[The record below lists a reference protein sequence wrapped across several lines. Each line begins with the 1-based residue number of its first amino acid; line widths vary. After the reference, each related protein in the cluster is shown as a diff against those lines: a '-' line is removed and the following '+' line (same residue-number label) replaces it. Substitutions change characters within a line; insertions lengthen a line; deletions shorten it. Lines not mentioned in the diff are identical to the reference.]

1 MIDLRQPCLW
11 WPVMTLW
18 SLDVIFYLYHGSVGC
33 QSFFFFIIYFHDIGW
48 IHNFWSINSSY
59 PFEVC
64 HKLLLVFFPTT
75 NTINNFGSTGLY
87 HEHQGHQHLSQDL
100 LQNSLLIYPCHT
112 CHFLSPRLLAGEVI
126 VDVENVAFKTTDMSG
141 AILPSNLSLALQKI
155 FSTTPGYSSLEIFTD
170 MVSHW
175 IFTVYLTPL
184 STSWASITLANCFS
198 SIVISTIVID
208 VVGHHDVL
216 WVVHMS
222 IYRNR

>member
-1 MIDLRQPCLW
+1 
-11 WPVMTLW
+11 MTLW

-33 QSFFFFIIYFHDIGW
+33 QSFFFFTIYFHDIGW

-141 AILPSNLSLALQKI
+141 GILPSIWWEVQGTLICPLLCRRYFLLHQDTHLLKFLLIWSATESSLFISHPWAHFEPPSHLQIVFHPLWLAQLSL
-155 FSTTPGYSSLEIFTD
+155 
-170 MVSHW
+170 M
-175 IFTVYLTPL
+175 
-184 STSWASITLANCFS
+184 
-198 SIVISTIVID
+198 
-208 VVGHHDVL
+208 
-216 WVVHMS
+216 
-222 IYRNR
+222 